1 MLSLPKLPSR
11 ANITNITSATNIT
24 SYSTSILTTQNEQ
37 RRISFLI
44 TTPNTSTTATT
55 TTTTTTVTVPHTH
68 THSDEDRNHLV
79 TIQETV
85 PVTDSAPASP
95 SKPVRPNLNLKINI
109 QDDADWYDITCTSYT
124 TRIYI
129 RDIVIHIHIHY
140 FLVCCIHMYVNVY
153 NTHI

>member
-44 TTPNTSTTATT
+44 TTPNTATAATATAITATATT
-55 TTTTTTVTVPHTH
+55 VTH
-68 THSDEDRNHLV
+68 TSNDEDRNHLV

-85 PVTDSAPASP
+85 PGTDSAPASP

>member
-1 MLSLPKLPSR
+1 M
-11 ANITNITSATNIT
+11 T
-24 SYSTSILTTQNEQ
+24 TTQNEQ

-44 TTPNTSTTATT
+44 TTPNTTTATAAT
-55 TTTTTTVTVPHTH
+55 ATVPIAHTH
-68 THSDEDRNHLV
+68 ASNDEDRNHLV

-85 PVTDSAPASP
+85 PVADSAPASP

-129 RDIVIHIHIHY
+129 RDIVIHIYIHY
-140 FLVCCIHMYVNVY
+140 FFVCCIHMYVNVY
-153 NTHI
+153 NIHI